1 MSLIPVSLRVS
12 QWGNT
17 AGVPYLLMA
26 LALAGALAGVL
37 AMYFSLKR
45 EIAAYSKRNRRVE
58 AMLLRLKD
66 AGAAV
71 ATGTQRVGADT
82 DAEAFVFAPA
92 APRSGMNLNR
102 RVQALRLLRR
112 GEDLGH
118 IASALG
124 VPRCEVEL
132 LVRVHRLSIAGLA
145 GAAGAGT
152 GGSPAA
158 FVSPRS
164 QAALTGTP

>member
-1 MSLIPVSLRVS
+1 VSLFPVSLLGS
-12 QWGNT
+12 PWGDG
-17 AGVPYLLMA
+17 ARWPYLLPA
-26 LALAGALAGVL
+26 LALAAALAGVL
-37 AMYFSLKR
+37 ELYFSLKR
-45 EIAAYSKRNRRVE
+45 EIAAHSKRNRRVE
-58 AMLLRLKD
+58 AMLLRLQE
-66 AGAAV
+66 AGTAA
-71 ATGTQRVGADT
+71 ATGGQRTGADLD
-82 DAEAFVFAPA
+82 DAEPFVFAA
-92 APRSGMNLNR
+92 ASPRSGMNLNR

-132 LVRVHRLSIAGLA
+132 LVRVHRLSIAA
-145 GAAGAGT
+145 VTGT

-158 FVSPRS
+158 PVPAQS